1 MLPSCDTSR
10 GGVKP
15 EPWYNKGEADRHEEK
30 EEQLILGGIL
40 EGLREHQNIVQQRN
54 PQQEGGVGQR
64 DVTRRW
70 PHHWRKIVAIV
81 ARHLLIVLS
90 FLKKTSPACKQVLKM
105 FKTN

>member
-15 EPWYNKGEADRHEEK
+15 EPWYSKGEAGRYEEK
-30 EEQLILGGIL
+30 EEQLILVGIL
-40 EGLREHQNIVQQRN
+40 EGLKENQNIVLD
-54 PQQEGGVGQR
+54 QER
-64 DVTRRW
+64 ACNRKKEW
-70 PHHWRKIVAIV
+70 PDIFSLYLA
-81 ARHLLIVLS
+81 